1 MSSASYA
8 FLAEA
13 FALASHCVD
22 MSLQAVCFFDSMAR
36 CSAMISFFILTRG
49 VGMAVAAYHSRP
61 MVAVAREAAVGAA
74 AASNSLAC
82 SLGR

>member
-1 MSSASYA
+1 MRSAFFA

-13 FALASHCVD
+13 FASASHCMD

-36 CSAMISFFILTRG
+36 CSAMISFFTLTRG
-49 VGMAVAAYHSRP
+49 VGVAAAAYHSRP

-74 AASNSLAC
+74 AASISLAC
-82 SLGR
+82 SLGK